1 MTKKQQTILL
11 AGLASLAV
19 IAIAVVAAGV
29 WIFTSL
35 VHNEAMNEVAAVK
48 AFDEVRA
55 RFGGAKPVVD
65 LRPDGPM
72 LLRRPPETDPPGE
85 LKTLHILR
93 WNLQEDTMSRVE
105 LPFALLRLRS
115 GLFRVRTEPDETGR
129 SVSMSLQVSDIE
141 RYGPALLVDGSMP
154 DGGRVLV
161 WSD

>member
-11 AGLASLAV
+11 AVLASVAV
-19 IAIAVVAAGV
+19 MAIAVVAAAV

-35 VHNEAMNEVAAVK
+35 VHNEEMNEGAAVK
-48 AFDEVRA
+48 TFDEVRA
-55 RFGGAKPVVD
+55 RFGGITPVVD

-72 LLRRPPETDPPGE
+72 LLRRPPDTDPPSE

-93 WNLQEDTMSRVE
+93 WSLQDETMSRVE
-105 LPFALLRLRS
+105 LPFALLRLRG

-129 SVSMSLQVSDIE
+129 SVSMSLQVSDVE
-141 RYGPALLVDGSMP
+141 RYGPTLLVDGSMP